1 VVKATPEGYQE
12 IAGRQIFEDLAWT
25 PPSFA
30 DGSLFVRSLGAIAR
44 VEMGE
49 ATKVTETETDAPGDD
64 EDLAEEILFARFLAE
79 VRASDDKSAVI
90 DAFFEQQETFP
101 LVEGERTVHFVYRGE
116 AEDMAIAGDL
126 FGARQERPMS
136 RVEGTNLF
144 HYSTMLRPDAKISYV
159 FVKDYQDALTD
170 PLNPVTAQW
179 AVLGEDMELQF
190 GGEPMDVSSLAMPG
204 WQEPPHLSPLSPST
218 PRGRRERH
226 ELESAAMGRRH
237 TFEVYLPAG
246 YDEGEKRYPVVY
258 VHGGTNALELGR
270 LTDTLDTLI
279 GSSLEPVIV
288 VLIDIAAGHIFMPR
302 ESYGELWAKELVPF
316 IDETYRTIATREA
329 RANAGAGIAAHEAVH
344 CAFRYP
350 ELSSKLAIQTL
361 GIVEFG
367 WDRLEPLITTAEEH
381 PLKVH
386 VEWGVYGLRN
396 PQEAWDMRERTREFA
411 DFLQSRGYAV
421 ETFEAVD
428 GAGWPAWRNR
438 SDAVL
443 ESLFPLL

>member
-1 VVKATPEGYQE
+1 
-12 IAGRQIFEDLAWT
+12 
-25 PPSFA
+25 
-30 DGSLFVRSLGAIAR
+30 
-44 VEMGE
+44 M
-49 ATKVTETETDAPGDD
+49 
-64 EDLAEEILFARFLAE
+64 AE
-79 VRASDDKSAVI
+79 
-90 DAFFEQQETFP
+90 QT
-101 LVEGERTVHFVYRGE
+101 
-116 AEDMAIAGDL
+116 
-126 FGARQERPMS
+126 
-136 RVEGTNLF
+136 
-144 HYSTMLRPDAKISYV
+144 
-159 FVKDYQDALTD
+159 
-170 PLNPVTAQW
+170 
-179 AVLGEDMELQF
+179 
-190 GGEPMDVSSLAMPG
+190 
-204 WQEPPHLSPLSPST
+204 PLSW
-218 PRGRRERH
+218 
-226 ELESAAMGRRH
+226 
-237 TFEVYLPAG
+237 
-246 YDEGEKRYPVVY
+246 
-258 VHGGTNALELGR
+258 GG

-316 IDETYRTIATREA
+316 IDETYRTIATRET

-350 ELSSKLAIQTL
+350 EMSSKLAIQSLTM
-361 GIVEFG
+361 VEFG
-367 WDRLEPLITTAEEH
+367 WERLEPLITTAEEH

-396 PQEAWDMRERTREFA
+396 PQEAWDMRERTRGFA